1 MADYWT
7 DAPADKRARYATMAQ
22 AMRADRSTFEAHWR
36 DLGDYLLPRRT
47 RFWTGDRNKGDKR
60 TQKIL
65 DSTGRYAVRTLQ
77 SGLHA
82 GLTSPARPW
91 MKLTTPDPDLA
102 QSPAVKAWL
111 SVVTQRM
118 LVIFQQ
124 TNLYNALPTI
134 YGDMG
139 VFATGCMG
147 VVEDTK
153 DLFRCYPYPIGSYCL
168 GLDARGLA
176 TAFVREYQLSVRQ
189 VIETFGLKADKTID
203 RAKLSL
209 RVLDAWD
216 HARYEEAIDV
226 TWLVCPNPYADKTR
240 YQAKFKP
247 WTSCHWESGSQDPPF
262 LRESGFNTFPI
273 LAPRWDVTGEDTY
286 GTDCPGM
293 TALPDLKQLMGQ
305 QKTKALAIQTLV
317 KPPVIAPAFLK
328 TQATSLLP
336 GGVTYADDVTT
347 NGKGMRAVYEIRID
361 VDHLVNDIRLTQ
373 SQIQRAFYE
382 DLFLM
387 LAQSESGSS
396 QPITA
401 EEVRE
406 RHEEKLLALGPV
418 LERTNDELLEPL
430 IDRVYQLMEAAHLI
444 PPAPHELEGVT
455 IKAEYTSIMAQA
467 QKLVAVVGLDRF
479 VGATSGLISTVAPA
493 LRHKINY
500 NRVADVYGDALG
512 IEPSI
517 LRTDEQADQ
526 LAQQEADAAAKQ
538 AEADQAQKMASA
550 IKSAGTTPM
559 GGDTALTRM
568 AAGQHDQP
576 GALGGAASV
585 LGGAAA

>member
-1 MADYWT
+1 MAEYFSDSQ
-7 DAPADKRARYATMAQ
+7 ADKRLRYQTMAA
-22 AMRADRSTFEAHWR
+22 AMKSDRSSFEAHWR
-36 DLGDYLLPRRT
+36 ELGDYLLPRRT

-65 DSTGRYAVRTLQ
+65 DSTGRFAVRTLQ

-91 MKLTTPDPDLA
+91 MKLTTPNPDLA
-102 QSPAVKAWL
+102 KRPAVKAWL

-118 LVIFQQ
+118 LVVFQQ

-139 VFATGCMG
+139 VFGTACVG
-147 VVEDTK
+147 VLEDTK
-153 DLFRCYPYPIGSYCL
+153 DLFRCYPYPIGSYAL
-168 GLDARGLA
+168 GLDKRGLA
-176 TAFVREYQLSVRQ
+176 TAFTRDYQLSVRQ
-189 VIETFGLKADKTID
+189 VIEDFGLKADGRTID
-203 RAKLSL
+203 WTKLSTH
-209 RVLDAWD
+209 VKDCWD
-216 HARYEEAIDV
+216 KALYEEPIDV
-226 TWLVCPNPYADKTR
+226 TWLVAPNPHADRTR
-240 YQAKFKP
+240 FQARFKP
-247 WTSCHWESGSQDPPF
+247 WASCHWESQASDSPF

-305 QKTKALAIQTLV
+305 QKAKALAIQTMI
-317 KPPVIAPAFLK
+317 KPPTTAPAALK
-328 TQATSLLP
+328 TQTPNLNPA
-336 GGVTYADDVTT
+336 GITYVDDVSPS
-347 NGKGMRAVYEIRID
+347 GRGMRSVYEINVNIQHLLED
-361 VDHLVNDIRLTQ
+361 VRWTQ
-373 SQIQRAFYE
+373 QQIQRAFYE

-387 LAQSESGSS
+387 LAQSDNASS

-430 IDRVYQLMEAAHLI
+430 VDRVWQMMEAAHLM
-444 PPAPHELEGVT
+444 PPAPPELVGVT

-467 QKLVAVVGLDRF
+467 QKLVGVGPLDRF
-479 VGATSGLISTVAPA
+479 MGATGNLAATVAPNI
-493 LRHKINY
+493 RHKINY
-500 NRVADVYGDALG
+500 NRVVDAY
-512 IEPSI
+512 
-517 LRTDEQADQ
+517 
-526 LAQQEADAAAKQ
+526 ADAFGIDPELVYPDKVADASAAAEAQAAQRQ

-550 IKSAGTTPM
+550 MKNAGTTPM
-559 GGDTALTRM
+559 DGDTALTRLVNN
-568 AAGQHDQP
+568 
-576 GALGGAASV
+576 GAGGAEQ
-585 LGGAAA
+585 AAA